1 MRLQFWDLMSGMIKG
16 TQAHIEGITAIV
28 LHPTEQV
35 LFSGTVDG
43 QISASRLELGFDN
56 CITVKENQILAPKG
70 HK

>member
-1 MRLQFWDLMSGMIKG
+1 MSGMIRG

-35 LFSGTVDG
+35 LFSGIVDG
-43 QISASRLELGFDN
+43 QIFASRLEFGFDN
-56 CITVKENQILAPKG
+56 CINIKENQLLAPKG